1 MKTNKAKTVTITLRE
16 NTIAELKEY
25 SQKSLIPMSALIQ
38 RLLEKHLADQK
49 KGVTNETES

>member
-49 KGVTNETES
+49 KGGSNE